1 MRGVHT
7 PLSVVECTPY
17 IVVERVAPTRSAGVP
32 RPLQHISEGHV
43 AYKGKTVVSTESFLS
58 IARDLG
64 ASVEVTSGYLVI
76 TKPGTPDKQVLV
88 EKFVKK
94 GTTTSVSRWVEL
106 RGKGKTPFVSSSPG
120 VVDHIHSS
128 PSIAKRL
135 DTDADEA
142 TIISTFRLL
151 IAELMGVELKVE
163 EPVAEEA

>member
-1 MRGVHT
+1 
-7 PLSVVECTPY
+7 
-17 IVVERVAPTRSAGVP
+17 
-32 RPLQHISEGHV
+32 V

-64 ASVEVTSGYLVI
+64 ASIDVTSGYYVI

-94 GTTTSVSRWVEL
+94 GSATSVSRWVEL
-106 RGKGKTPFVSSSPG
+106 RGKGKTPFVSSSAG

-142 TIISTFRLL
+142 TIKSTFRLL

-163 EPVAEEA
+163 EPAAEVAA

>member
-1 MRGVHT
+1 M
-7 PLSVVECTPY
+7 
-17 IVVERVAPTRSAGVP
+17 
-32 RPLQHISEGHV
+32 

-64 ASVEVTSGYLVI
+64 AAIEMTSGYIVI

-94 GTTTSVSRWVEL
+94 GASSSISRWVEL
-106 RGKGKTPFVSSSPG
+106 RGKGKVPFVSSSPG

-128 PSIAKRL
+128 PSITKRL
-135 DTDADEA
+135 DTDVDEA
-142 TIISTFRLL
+142 TIKSTFRLL

-163 EPVAEEA
+163 EPVSEEA